1 MTKIELTKEIIKEKF
16 IRPDNNLNTR
26 AFHLYTID
34 GISKINKHQITK
46 VWLNLTEIPVCK
58 ECKKETQYI
67 SYKEGYRNFC
77 SSKCAANSEE
87 TRNKTSKTNIAK
99 YGTPNVFQSE
109 VFKENNKKRYDKIFL
124 EKNLKI
130 PSKVLRDFNIY
141 KREVYRITRR
151 QKIDEL
157 THYGEKCYN
166 LDHKYSIWY
175 GFFNNITPIYI
186 GNINNLEFLTE
197 FENKSKS
204 IECSIFISDLIIK

>member
-77 SSKCAANSEE
+77 SYKCLLMIS
-87 TRNKTSKTNIAK
+87 R
-99 YGTPNVFQSE
+99 
-109 VFKENNKKRYDKIFL
+109 
-124 EKNLKI
+124 EKF
-130 PSKVLRDFNIY
+130 S
-141 KREVYRITRR
+141 
-151 QKIDEL
+151 
-157 THYGEKCYN
+157 
-166 LDHKYSIWY
+166 
-175 GFFNNITPIYI
+175 
-186 GNINNLEFLTE
+186 LTE
-197 FENKSKS
+197 NGCKFWLQNLSK
-204 IECSIFISDLIIK
+204 KK